1 MPHLIKFDLS
11 DPQSIV
17 EILKARNLDGKEVFI
32 DDTKNGVVITP
43 VISAD
48 ESRKRL
54 TEALANI
61 ELDTHSPDLDSEWWI
76 KTIKD
81 ARVNKEITVNFDNEQ

>member
-1 MPHLIKFDLS
+1 MKIDLS
-11 DPQSIV
+11 HPQNIV
-17 EILKARNLDGKEVFI
+17 DVLKARNLDGRDVII
-32 DDTKNGVVITP
+32 DDTGNGVAITP

-48 ESRKRL
+48 ESRRRL

-61 ELDTHSPDLDSEWWI
+61 ELDPSSQDLDSEWWI

-81 ARVNKEITVNFDNEQ
+81 ARVDKEITVNFDDGQ

>member
-1 MPHLIKFDLS
+1 MPHLIKIDLS

-17 EILKARNLDGKEVFI
+17 DILKARNLDGKEVFI
-32 DDTKNGVVITP
+32 ADTKEGVAITP

-54 TEALANI
+54 NEALANI
-61 ELDTHSPDLDSEWWI
+61 ELDSHSPDLDSEWWI
-76 KTIKD
+76 KTIKV
-81 ARVNKEITVNFDNEQ
+81 ARVNKEITVDFDNE